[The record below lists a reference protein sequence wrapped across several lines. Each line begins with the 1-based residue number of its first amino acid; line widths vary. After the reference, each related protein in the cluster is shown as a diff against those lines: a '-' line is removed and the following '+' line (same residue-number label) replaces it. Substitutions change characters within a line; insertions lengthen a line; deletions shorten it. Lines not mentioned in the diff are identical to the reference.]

1 MQRGLV
7 RWGGSLQRPRERR
20 LHRVE
25 GKIVGVS
32 HSIGCCRHAAQST
45 SHVSAVVPPP
55 PPPYSAATPSLT
67 SERSNAK
74 GRGSS
79 ELAVDRRKLWSP
91 SPAGHEWV
99 GGCHALLILLALR
112 CCHDRPA
119 EGIKEGTPRS
129 GPRAFGAASSL
140 DVSGR
145 DSLSPN
151 FLYRPLI

>member
-1 MQRGLV
+1 MWEYQ
-7 RWGGSLQRPRERR
+7 S
-20 LHRVE
+20 
-25 GKIVGVS
+25 INCVGHV
-32 HSIGCCRHAAQST
+32 
-45 SHVSAVVPPP
+45 HVSAVVPPP
-55 PPPYSAATPSLT
+55 PPPPATPTKSVIQSVTQMKGRLEPSGRRSYFAATPSLT
-67 SERSNAK
+67 SERSNAM
-74 GRGSS
+74 GRGCS
-79 ELAVDRRKLWSP
+79 ELTVDRRKLWSP